1 MLVLL
6 LTYAILSKK
15 ERREKQNAQAF
26 DDLGKLLFAREKLL
40 LLFGEPLV
48 VDLVVRAVFL
58 DDLQAVV
65 KLL

>member
-1 MLVLL
+1 MPKLF
-6 LTYAILSKK
+6 
-15 ERREKQNAQAF
+15 E
-26 DDLGKLLFAREKLL
+26 DLGKLLFAREKSL

-48 VDLVVRAVFL
+48 VDFVVRAVFL